1 MPSDD
6 EFVLS
11 NSEDEVVPTT
21 TRKRATSSQSRTNEG
36 AENDRSASPSS
47 SSSSVPATADGGG
60 TTVRSNA
67 SSQYQR
73 LSPREHVLRRP
84 DTYVGSIDRT
94 TSNMW
99 VYDSENEKLE
109 YREVTY
115 VPGLY
120 KIFDEIIVNAADN
133 KVRDPTMNTLKVTID
148 PGSNVISVF
157 NNGKGIPV
165 EIHDKEQIYIPE
177 LIFGNLLTSSNYDD
191 NQRKVTGGRNGYG
204 AKLCNIFSSEFT
216 VETADKFQMKKYKQ
230 VWTDNMSKKQEPI
243 VTNMKRPEEYT
254 KITFK
259 PDLQKFGMTE
269 IDADIVAILKRRV
282 YDMAGTV
289 RDTKVFLN
297 DERLKISGFKK
308 YVDMYLSSSTSPD
321 SESPTVVYEQVNDRW
336 EVAFAISD
344 EEFNQVSFV
353 NNIATIR
360 GGTHVNYIADTIVKA
375 VNEDVQKKNKG
386 APIRPFQIKNF
397 IRIFVSCQIE
407 NPSFDSQTKE
417 TLTTKVSNF
426 GSQCTPSASFM
437 TRVKKSGIIDKVL
450 DLARTKADK
459 QLSQTDSRGSRSR
472 ITGLPK
478 LEDANKAGSKES
490 HKCVLILTE
499 GDSARSQA
507 LSGLSVVGRDYYGIF
522 PLRGK
527 LLNVREA
534 SHTQIMNNK
543 EIQAIKKIMGLVH
556 KKNYTDAKELRYGH
570 LMIMTDQDPDG
581 SHIKGLIINYLE
593 STYPSLLK
601 IPGFLIQFITPI
613 VKCKRNRQ
621 ELPFYTLPEYEYW
634 KEANNNGRGWDIK
647 YYKGLGTNDATEMK
661 SYFSDLDRH
670 MKYFHEIQDKDKGL
684 IEMAFAKKKADMRKE
699 WLRSYHPGIFMD
711 YTVPRIPIDD
721 FINKEL
727 IQFSMADNIR
737 SIPSVVDGLK
747 PGQRKVVYYCL
758 KKNVTRQTK
767 VSSLTGYVMSETAY
781 HHGDN
786 SLTQTIVNLAQ
797 NFVGS
802 NNINLLMPHG
812 QFGTRLEGG
821 KDASAPRY
829 LNTCLSPLARKLFKS
844 EDDPLLNYQN
854 EEGQWIEPDY
864 YVPILPLVLING
876 AEGIGTG
883 WSTNIPNY
891 NPKDIAANLRRLLN
905 NEPLLEISPW
915 YRGFRGSIEKVT
927 PDRYKVS
934 GIINQISESKVEI
947 TELPVRFW
955 TQDMKEFLEM
965 GIAGSEKVKP
975 FIKDYEG
982 YHGVGNVH
990 FQVTLTESGMREAQ
1004 AESLE
1009 SKFKIVRSQATSN
1022 MMAFDP
1028 SGRIKKYETVEEI
1041 LRDFYEIRLRTYQR
1055 RKELL
1060 VADLERRFDI
1070 FSNQARFVH
1079 MIIENELVV
1088 SKKKRSVLVTELREK
1103 GFQPIS
1109 KPNKGREADMEAER
1123 ARENGEDSPEAL
1135 EDSSSD
1141 FNYLLSMAIWSLT
1154 YEKYL
1159 ELLKKRDNVMAE
1171 LDALI
1176 KLTPKDLYLQDLEE
1190 FEFTWDKVMEEINQS
1205 MLDDEES
1212 SNGFVGSTKPSTTR
1226 RRNTGVRKKVKAEE
1240 TGDNGIESL
1249 STRHPSKSTTAKS
1262 TKVKNEEKDEPVSK
1276 TLKGNQQT
1284 LSFAKESGSSSNKLS
1299 PEDEGIKT
1307 PFSIAKG
1314 RSKKAGSSSL
1324 SSETDDNT
1332 NKGKKRSSSDSP
1344 SDDENSQTVK
1354 RTASRRGRPKATQTK
1369 TLFSSDDEEDLPS
1382 ETIPGKSQTKLK
1394 SPFVDIT
1401 NAKGNASKGKT
1412 TSIIDDEDFDDLP
1425 DSSTPKPKKTDTN
1438 EKVSASESPSRPR
1451 RTATRRAASTKN
1463 PIYIDSSMD
1472 ESSFKD
1478 DSFMI
1483 GDNEDD
1489 DYEDD
1494 V

>member
-6 EFVLS
+6 DFVMS

-21 TRKRATSSQSRTNEG
+21 ARKKTTAQSRAKKGSQSS
-36 AENDRSASPSS
+36 RSASPSS
-47 SSSSVPATADGGG
+47 SSSNSAAPATDAGGNVA
-60 TTVRSNA
+60 TSNA

-99 VYDSENEKLE
+99 VYNSESEKLE
-109 YREVTY
+109 YREVNY

-133 KVRDPTMNTLKVTID
+133 KVRDRTMNTLKVNIN
-148 PGSNVISVF
+148 PESNVITVF

-191 NQRKVTGGRNGYG
+191 NQKKVTGGRNGYG

-230 VWTDNMSKKQEPI
+230 VWTDNMSKKKDPI
-243 VTNMKRPEEYT
+243 VTDMKRPEEYT

-259 PDLQKFGMTE
+259 PDLQKFGMSE

-289 RDTKVFLN
+289 PETKVFLN
-297 DERLKISGFKK
+297 DERLKVSGFKK
-308 YVDMYLSSSTSPD
+308 YVDMYLSSSTPSD
-321 SESPTVVYEQVNDRW
+321 SESPTVIYEQVNDRW
-336 EVAFAISD
+336 EIAFAVSD

-360 GGTHVNYIADTIVKA
+360 GGTHVNYIADHIVKA

-397 IRIFVSCQIE
+397 IRIFVNCQIE

-426 GSQCTPSASFM
+426 GSTCTPSASFM
-437 TRVKKSGIIDKVL
+437 NRVKKTEIVERVL
-450 DLARTKADK
+450 DLARSKADK
-459 QLSQTDSRGSRSR
+459 QLSQTDSRGSRTR

-478 LEDANKAGSKES
+478 LEDANKAGTKES
-490 HKCVLILTE
+490 HKCVLVLTE

-581 SHIKGLIINYLE
+581 SHIKGLIINFLE
-593 STYPSLLK
+593 STYPSLLQ

-621 ELPFYTLPEYEYW
+621 VLSFYTLPEYDYW

-647 YYKGLGTNDATEMK
+647 YYKGLGTSDATEMK

-670 MKYFHEIQDKDKGL
+670 MKYFHEIEEKDKGL
-684 IEMAFAKKKADMRKE
+684 IEMAFAKKKADSRKE
-699 WLRSYHPGIFMD
+699 WLRTYHPGIFMD
-711 YTVPRIPIDD
+711 YTVPQIPIDD

-737 SIPSVVDGLK
+737 SIPSVIDGLK
-747 PGQRKVVYYCL
+747 PGQRKIIHYCL
-758 KKNVTRQTK
+758 KKNLTRQIK

-781 HHGDN
+781 HHGDS

-821 KDASAPRY
+821 KDAAAPRY
-829 LNTCLSPLARKLFKS
+829 INTCLSPIARKLFKS
-844 EDDPLLNYQN
+844 EDDPLMNYQN

-864 YVPILPLVLING
+864 YVPIIPMLLVNG

-891 NPKDIAANLRRLLN
+891 NPKDISANLRRLLN

-915 YRGFRGSIEKVT
+915 YRGFRGGIEKVT

-934 GIINQISESKVEI
+934 GIINQISDSKVEI

-955 TQDMKEFLEM
+955 TQDMKEYLET
-965 GIAGSEKVKP
+965 GIAGSDKTKP

-982 YHGVGNVH
+982 YHGTGNVH
-990 FQVTLTESGMREAQ
+990 FQVTLTEQGMREAV

-1009 SKFKIVRSQATSN
+1009 AKFKIVRSQATSN

-1028 SGRIKKYETVEEI
+1028 SGRIKKYESVEDI
-1041 LRDFYEIRLRTYQR
+1041 LTDFFEVRLRTYQR

-1060 VADLERRFDI
+1060 VAELERRFDM

-1088 SKKKRSVLVTELREK
+1088 SKKKKNILVAELREK

-1109 KPNKGREADMEAER
+1109 KPKKGREADMEAER
-1123 ARENGEDSPEAL
+1123 AQLRGEDPVE
-1135 EDSSSD
+1135 EQDSSSD

-1159 ELLKKRDNVMAE
+1159 ELLKKRDDVMTE
-1171 LDALI
+1171 LDTLI

-1190 FEFTWDKVMEEINQS
+1190 FEYTWDNVMDEMNRS
-1205 MLDDEES
+1205 MLEDEEAS
-1212 SNGFVGSTKPSTTR
+1212 RGFVGSTKPSTTR
-1226 RRNTGVRKKVKAEE
+1226 RRNTGAKMKVKSEE
-1240 TGDNGIESL
+1240 PGDDNTGPGSG
-1249 STRHPSKSTTAKS
+1249 RPRAKS
-1262 TKVKNEEKDEPVSK
+1262 TARPTKVKSEETEQPATKAR
-1276 TLKGNQQT
+1276 KGSQPT
-1284 LSFAKESGSSSNKLS
+1284 LSFAKENGSTSNKHL
-1299 PEDEGIKT
+1299 PEDKGTKT
-1307 PFSIAKG
+1307 PFSIARGKG
-1314 RSKKAGSSSL
+1314 KKPDSSNSSS
-1324 SSETDDNT
+1324 EGVQTK

-1344 SDDENSQTVK
+1344 SDDEDPQTTK
-1354 RTASRRGRPKATQTK
+1354 RAASRHGQSKATEPR

-1382 ETIPGKSQTKLK
+1382 ETISGKLQSNLK
-1394 SPFVDIT
+1394 GPFVDIT
-1401 NAKGNASKGKT
+1401 NAKEAPSKGRT
-1412 TSIIDDEDFDDLP
+1412 TSVIDDEDFDDLP
-1425 DSSTPKPKKTDTN
+1425 DSSTPKPNKTGMNGKADAA
-1438 EKVSASESPSRPR
+1438 VSPTRPR
-1451 RTATRRAASTKN
+1451 RTTTRRAATTNNS
-1463 PIYIDSSMD
+1463 IYVDSSLD
-1472 ESSFKD
+1472 ESSFQD
-1478 DSFMI
+1478 DSFVV

-1489 DYEDD
+1489 DYEED

>member
-6 EFVLS
+6 DFVMS

-21 TRKRATSSQSRTNEG
+21 TRKRTTSQSRTKKSSQSS
-36 AENDRSASPSS
+36 RSASPSS
-47 SSSSVPATADGGG
+47 SSSNSVPTATNAEANE
-60 TTVRSNA
+60 TRLNA

-99 VYDSENEKLE
+99 VYNSESQKLE
-109 YREVTY
+109 YREVNY

-148 PGSNVISVF
+148 PESNVISVF

-177 LIFGNLLTSSNYDD
+177 LIFGHLLTSSNYDD
-191 NQRKVTGGRNGYG
+191 NQKKVTGGRNGYG

-216 VETADKFQMKKYKQ
+216 VETADKYQMKKYKQ
-230 VWTDNMSKKQEPI
+230 VWTDNMSEKKDPI
-243 VTNMKRPEEYT
+243 VTDLKRPEEYT

-259 PDLQKFGMTE
+259 PDLQKFGMPM
-269 IDADIVAILKRRV
+269 IDADMVAILKRRV

-289 RDTKVFLN
+289 PDTKVFLN
-297 DERLKISGFKK
+297 DERLKVSGFKK
-308 YVDMYLSSSTSPD
+308 YVDMYLSSSTPSD
-321 SESPTVVYEQVNDRW
+321 TESPTVIYERVNDRW
-336 EVAFAISD
+336 EIAFAVSD

-360 GGTHVNYIADTIVKA
+360 GGTHVNYIADHIVKA

-386 APIRPFQIKNF
+386 APVRPFQIKNF
-397 IRIFVSCQIE
+397 IRIFVNCQIE

-426 GSQCTPSASFM
+426 GSTCTPSANFM
-437 TRVKKSGIIDKVL
+437 NRVKKSEIIEKVL
-450 DLARTKADK
+450 DLARSRADK

-478 LEDANKAGSKES
+478 LEDANKAGTKES
-490 HKCVLILTE
+490 HKCVLVLTE

-556 KKNYTDAKELRYGH
+556 KKNYTDTKELRYGH

-593 STYPSLLK
+593 STYPSLLQ

-621 ELPFYTLPEYEYW
+621 VIPFYTLSEYEYW
-634 KEANNNGRGWDIK
+634 KEANNDGRGWDIK
-647 YYKGLGTNDATEMK
+647 YYKGLGTSDANEMK

-670 MKYFHEIQDKDKGL
+670 MKYFHEIKEADKGL
-684 IEMAFAKKKADMRKE
+684 IEMAFAKKKADSRKE
-699 WLRSYHPGIFMD
+699 WLRTYHPGIFMD

-747 PGQRKVVYYCL
+747 PGQRKIIHYCL
-758 KKNVTRQTK
+758 KKNITRQIR
-767 VSSLTGYVMSETAY
+767 VSNLTGYVMSETAY
-781 HHGDN
+781 HHGDS

-821 KDASAPRY
+821 KDAAAPRY
-829 LNTCLSPLARKLFKS
+829 INTCLSPIARKLFKI
-844 EDDPLLNYQN
+844 EDDPLMNYQN

-864 YVPILPLVLING
+864 YVPILPMILVNG

-891 NPKDIAANLRRLLN
+891 NPKDISANIRRLLN
-905 NEPLLEISPW
+905 NEPLFEISPW
-915 YRGFRGSIEKVT
+915 YRGFRGGMEKVAS
-927 PDRYKVS
+927 DKYKVT
-934 GIINQISESKVEI
+934 GIINQISDLKVEI

-955 TQDMKEFLEM
+955 TQDMKEYLEM
-965 GIAGSEKVKP
+965 GIAGSDKVSP

-982 YHGVGNVH
+982 FHGTGNVH
-990 FQVTLTESGMREAQ
+990 FRVTLTEKGMREAL

-1009 SKFKIVRSQATSN
+1009 SKFKLARNQATSN

-1028 SGRIKKYETVEEI
+1028 SGRIKKYESVEEI
-1041 LRDFYEIRLRTYQR
+1041 LRDFFEIRLRTYQR

-1060 VADLERRFDI
+1060 VAELERQFDM

-1088 SKKKRSVLVTELREK
+1088 SKKKRDVLVAELREK
-1103 GFQPIS
+1103 GFMPIS
-1109 KPNKGREADMEAER
+1109 KPKKGREADMEAER
-1123 ARENGEDSPEAL
+1123 AQLRGEDPAETQG
-1135 EDSSSD
+1135 SSSD
-1141 FNYLLSMAIWSLT
+1141 YNYLLSMAIWSLT

-1159 ELLKKRDNVMAE
+1159 DLLKKRDDTMAE

-1190 FEFTWDKVMEEINQS
+1190 FERTWDAVMDEVNHS
-1205 MLDDEES
+1205 MVEDEEAS
-1212 SNGFVGSTKPSTTR
+1212 RGFVLGSSASSVSR
-1226 RRNTGVRKKVKAEE
+1226 RRNTGARKTVKSEE
-1240 TGDNGIESL
+1240 PYDDSAGSRAG
-1249 STRHPSKSTTAKS
+1249 RPSSKTTARS
-1262 TKVKNEEKDEPVSK
+1262 TKVKREEKEEPASK
-1276 TLKGNQQT
+1276 SRNGSQQT
-1284 LSFAKESGSSSNKLS
+1284 LNFAKENGSSSNKH
-1299 PEDEGIKT
+1299 PDEGETKT

-1314 RSKKAGSSSL
+1314 KGKKTSSP
-1324 SSETDDNT
+1324 SEGVESTS
-1332 NKGKKRSSSDSP
+1332 KGKKRLSSDSA
-1344 SDDENSQTVK
+1344 SDDENPKTRRK
-1354 RTASRRGRPKATQTK
+1354 AAPRRGQSKATQPK
-1369 TLFSSDDEEDLPS
+1369 TLFSSDDEEDLPTRS
-1382 ETIPGKSQTKLK
+1382 MPDKSQNK
-1394 SPFVDIT
+1394 SKNPFVDLT
-1401 NAKGNASKGKT
+1401 NAKEASSNGKT
-1412 TSIIDDEDFDDLP
+1412 TSIIDDDDFDDLP
-1425 DSSTPKPKKTDTN
+1425 DTSTPKPNKTADMN
-1438 EKVSASESPSRPR
+1438 GEGNSKESPTRPR
-1451 RTATRRAASTKN
+1451 RTTTRRAASAKN
-1463 PIYIDSSMD
+1463 SIYVDSSMD

-1478 DSFMI
+1478 DSFVV

-1494 V
+1494 L